1 MGVRRKGIA
10 AVSMTVGAVLL
21 IGAEVGLPAR
31 ASTKPV
37 QAGVA
42 TAGSA
47 VLGVIP
53 GVSGLA
59 LTTTLGESQ
68 AAYEETQSEATSA
81 AIDLGGLGFF
91 LANEPFCGNTV
102 PEKDQ
107 PQPVKANSGDG
118 ASSPSSGV
126 PGVAQ
131 QRVSVNPSPEQAQ
144 ATTSLLSASLPG
156 ILSVKGESSASVYYQ
171 ANTEQEADSSVTAD
185 ITLLGGLVDLDG
197 ATWKASRHS
206 GATEITSGSFSLG
219 KVIIGGVPLGIPN
232 VSTAAALAAINQAI
246 GLLGFSVTLPTTTT
260 GQGAIT
266 VGPLVIHFSGSAVDR
281 TIVNPIVNSVTNLEG
296 QLNKYSTPGDNCSQ
310 FPELLYNLDNNVDTV
325 INLTLAISRGSGSLD
340 LNVGGANA
348 GVSDLPNFVNPFGSN
363 SPVAN
368 PLSGAANGI
377 GPGSDFFPPSL
388 DSGGSGGAG
397 FSSPGTSSFPSTGGL
412 GASPGATPGSA
423 VSTGSVSSGGSS
435 SGPVRAG
442 ATVCRSSNP
451 GGSANCSSSPA
462 TLAAVLL
469 LAGGGAVLAADVV
482 YGHRRRRRRR
492 SRERMAL

>member
-59 LTTTLGESQ
+59 LTTTFGESE
-68 AAYEETQSEATSA
+68 AAYEETQSEGTSA
-81 AIDLGGLGFF
+81 AIDLGGLGYL
-91 LANEPFCGNTV
+91 LANSSFCGNTL
-102 PEKDQ
+102 PEKDL

-118 ASSPSSGV
+118 ASSPSGGL

-131 QRVSVNPSPEQAQ
+131 QQVSVKPSPEQAQ
-144 ATTSLLSASLPG
+144 ATTTLVSATLPG
-156 ILSVKGESSASVYYQ
+156 ILSVKGESNASVYYQ

-185 ITLLGGLVDLDG
+185 ISLLGGLVDLDG
-197 ATWKASRHS
+197 ATWTASRHS
-206 GATEITSGSFSLG
+206 GAKEVNSGNFTLG
-219 KVIIGGVPLGIPN
+219 KVTIGGVPLGIPN
-232 VSTAAALAAINQAI
+232 VSTAAAVAAINQAI
-246 GLLGFSVTLPTTTT
+246 GLLGFNVTLPTTTT
-260 GQGAIT
+260 GPGGAT
-266 VGPLVIHFSGSAVDR
+266 VGPLVIHFSGSAVER
-281 TIVNPIVNSVTNLEG
+281 TIVNPVVNSVTDLEG
-296 QLNKYSTPGDNCSQ
+296 ELNKYSTPGEDCSQ
-310 FPELLYNLDNNVDTV
+310 FPQLLYNLNNNVDTV
-325 INLTLAISRGSGSLD
+325 INLALAISRGSGSLD
-340 LNVGGANA
+340 LNLGGANA
-348 GVSDLPNFVNPFGSN
+348 QVSDLPNFVNPFGSAA
-363 SPVAN
+363 STAN
-368 PLSGAANGI
+368 PLGGPSDGVVSSSGFTS
-377 GPGSDFFPPSL
+377 PGL
-388 DSGGSGGAG
+388 DSGGSIGTG
-397 FSSPGTSSFPSTGGL
+397 FSSPGASSLPSTGGL
-412 GASPGATPGSA
+412 DTPTNPVG
-423 VSTGSVSSGGSS
+423 STGAAGPAARGGSS
-435 SGPVRAG
+435 AGPVTAG

-451 GGSANCSSSPA
+451 GASASCSSSPA
-462 TLAAVLL
+462 TLAAALL